1 MKKKA
6 TRSLLRPPLLPVAL
20 LSANFIL
27 SACSMAPVE
36 VQSVTK
42 DKVRKNKTVKIYPD
56 VIKRIIHVKS
66 VEETPLDFFVF
77 DLNGNMIRYFKM
89 QEGDHEIISGLER
102 GDYVYQV
109 FQRDVMN
116 DSGKIMIK

>member
-1 MKKKA
+1 
-6 TRSLLRPPLLPVAL
+6 
-20 LSANFIL
+20 
-27 SACSMAPVE
+27 
-36 VQSVTK
+36 
-42 DKVRKNKTVKIYPD
+42 VKIYPD